1 MLNKKITIKSI
12 EIKVDGRKYVLKD
25 ENDDKF
31 NFWKTKKDGG
41 NTKAYDFF
49 IQNNLSV
56 GSVVEIGYKSEDKE
70 YNGNKYEDRTIL
82 AFKLPTG
89 RAPQA
94 PAASGTGQ
102 IGHLP
107 TPQNN
112 GVLEAKINALTL
124 KLNEIQFAVHA
135 LWAVLI
141 QGDKEKEDSY
151 EMHKIPIIGKSK
163 PIEEEEI
170 GESKE
175 LNVPF

>member
-31 NFWKTKKDGG
+31 NFWKTKQDGT

-49 IQNNLSV
+49 IKNNLSV

-70 YNGNKYEDRTIL
+70 YEGNKYEDRTIL

-94 PAASGTGQ
+94 QNAPVANENSNKSISGDFVTKY
-102 IGHLP
+102 IY
-107 TPQNN
+107 TQN
-112 GVLEAKINALTL
+112 
-124 KLNEIQFAVHA
+124 LNEITNAIKKLQARVHILEMESVMTKEAKEFHTATAVS
-135 LWAVLI
+135 
-141 QGDKEKEDSY
+141 ED
-151 EMHKIPIIGKSK
+151 IPIVT
-163 PIEEEEI
+163 EEEI
-170 GESKE
+170 GEYKE